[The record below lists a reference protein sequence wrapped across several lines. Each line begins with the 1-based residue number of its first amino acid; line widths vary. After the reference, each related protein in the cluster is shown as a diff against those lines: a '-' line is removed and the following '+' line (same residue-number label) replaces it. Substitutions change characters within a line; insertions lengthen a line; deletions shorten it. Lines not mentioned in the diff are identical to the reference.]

1 MSDLNP
7 PKDKIFTIDNIVI
20 FDPHARSLFNQ
31 QTNTSNTLH
40 ATCTRCLVHLLEQR
54 GNIVSYDDLLS
65 VIWPE
70 NHKNISYN
78 TFYQCI
84 LNLRKAFVHIGY
96 SNKFIITVPKKGLC
110 IASETDVQKTERSL
124 YDSTPVV
131 ATALHDEEQ
140 SNESDEEHDDELCEI
155 LVEGKNKKTIAAVH
169 NTDKKNKI
177 ICAVLAMFFVSSLAY
192 LYSLLNDDY
201 FSDYTEY
208 TLIDNK
214 CSIYIDPD
222 TFDKDRIDSILKS
235 ENAICKSK
243 SIIYLTAPTNISRV
257 SALVCNKKFSY
268 FSEASCVSYY
278 YPIYPQVRK

>member
-7 PKDKIFTIDNIVI
+7 PNDKIFTIDHIVI
-20 FDPHARSLFNQ
+20 FDPHVRSLFNQ
-31 QTNTSNTLH
+31 QTNSSNTLH

-84 LNLRKAFVHIGY
+84 LNLRKAFTHIDY
-96 SNKFIITVPKKGLC
+96 NNKFIITVPKKGLC
-110 IASETDVQKTERSL
+110 IASEVDVQTTERGH
-124 YDSTPVV
+124 YDGTPFV
-131 ATALHDEEQ
+131 A
-140 SNESDEEHDDELCEI
+140 SDEQDIDQEDDQDDELCEI
-155 LVEGKNKKTIAAVH
+155 ICAKENKTTAPATIATTTH
-169 NTDKKNKI
+169 NNTKYKI
-177 ICAVLAMFFVSSLAY
+177 ICAALAMFFTGSLAY
-192 LYSLLNDDY
+192 LYSLLNDN
-201 FSDYTEY
+201 FFTGYTEY

-214 CSIYIDPD
+214 CRVYVDLSS
-222 TFDKDRIDSILKS
+222 FDKSRIDSVIKS
-235 ENAICKSK
+235 GSAMCINKSY
-243 SIIYLTAPTNISRV
+243 IYLTAPTNVSRV

-268 FSEASCVSYY
+268 FSEASCISYY